1 MKRKNKKQNKVLP
14 VILVIVGLFGVAG
27 IVFAAF
33 KIFGLEKLL
42 AGDSTT
48 DKEKDSQTSL
58 SQPSGHQT
66 DEKVVGQIENQ
77 NPTEEPK
84 YEEKQPVVQYSGDNP
99 NEKEQI
105 SGAITY
111 IGISNDTLAV
121 RVNIDQYIEE
131 GNCIITLA
139 GAKTDYAEAARV
151 IDSAATSTCEGFNI
165 PLSVLKDNHLD
176 IIIEVR
182 SDTKQGIIRG
192 EASI

>member
-48 DKEKDSQTSL
+48 DKEKGNQTSL
-58 SQPSGHQT
+58 SQPSGNQT

-77 NPTEEPK
+77 NPTEGPK

-131 GNCIITLA
+131 GNCIITLV
-139 GAKTDYAEAARV
+139 GTKTDYTEAARI

-165 PLSVLKDNHLD
+165 PLSVLKDNHLN